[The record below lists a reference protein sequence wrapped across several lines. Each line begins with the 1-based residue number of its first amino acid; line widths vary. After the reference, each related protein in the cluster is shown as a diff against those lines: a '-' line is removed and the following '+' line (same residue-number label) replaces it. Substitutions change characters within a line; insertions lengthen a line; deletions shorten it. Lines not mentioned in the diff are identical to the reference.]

1 MFTLIET
8 KTVPTVEARI
18 HNRPITF
25 HSKYDPLKEA
35 TTWAKTAAEEVY
47 DVGNI
52 VVIGL
57 AAGHHIIELA
67 KRLPNRQI
75 DVLEFNEAYA
85 KWFKTTPLYE
95 NLQGLQNVKVY
106 TIAKTTKLDEL
117 LDTHSSNIRIH
128 RSGMDLMPEAFHS
141 AKEVL
146 KDIEMGQRSFRA
158 QKENVFRNF
167 ELNQQFKDEGI
178 AQLKNQYEGK
188 KAILIAAGPSLDKQ
202 LPLLKQIAEE
212 GEIVLGAVGTA
223 MKPLKKA
230 GITPDFFAIIDPNE
244 GTLPQLT
251 DVEFP
256 NTPLYYMSTAFHD
269 TIQLHKGPRRIFY
282 QEGLDAAE
290 DMAKKRNEPLIQSGG
305 SVATALLDLL
315 VYFGCNPI
323 ALVGQDLAYTNNKTH
338 AENANATK
346 TRTGTITILAWDQK
360 STVTTD
366 RNLNSYR
373 KWFERY
379 AVYSSTIKI
388 FNCTE
393 GGSYIDNIYNKSL
406 INFVKGDIK

>member
-1 MFTLIET
+1 MFTLIQT

-18 HNRPITF
+18 QHRPITF

-35 TTWAKTAAEEVY
+35 TTWANTAAVEVY

-57 AAGHHIIELA
+57 AAGYHIIELA
-67 KRLPNRQI
+67 KRLPDRQI

-95 NLQGLQNVKVY
+95 NLQSLQNVKMY
-106 TIAKTTKLDEL
+106 TIMKTTRLDEL

-128 RSGMDLMPEAFHS
+128 RSGMDLMPEVFHN

-212 GEIVLGAVGTA
+212 GEIILGAVGTA

-338 AENANATK
+338 AEHANATK
-346 TRTGTITILAWDQK
+346 TRTGTITVQAWDQK
-360 STVTTD
+360 STVTTN

-379 AVYSSTIKI
+379 AKHNPKI
-388 FNCTE
+388 NLFNCTE
-393 GGSYIDNIYNKSL
+393 GGAL
-406 INFVKGDIK
+406 INTITCISLDKFQMLK

>member
-35 TTWAKTAAEEVY
+35 TTWANTAAEEVY

-57 AAGHHIIELA
+57 AAGYHIIELA

-95 NLQGLQNVKVY
+95 NLQNLQNVKVY

-117 LDTHSSNIRIH
+117 LNTHSSNIRIH
-128 RSGMDLMPEAFHS
+128 RSGMDLMPEEFYG

-167 ELNQQFKDEGI
+167 ELNQQFRDEGI

-256 NTPLYYMSTAFHD
+256 NTPLYYMCTAYHE
-269 TIQLHKGPRRIFY
+269 TIKLHTGPKNIFY
-282 QEGLDAAE
+282 QAGLDISEKQAYI
-290 DMAKKRNEPLIQSGG
+290 KNEPLLRSGG
-305 SVATALLDLL
+305 SVANALLELL

-323 ALVGQDLAYTNNKTH
+323 ALVGQDLAYTNDKSH
-338 AENANATK
+338 AQNANATK
-346 TRTGTITILAWDQK
+346 TRTGTITVQAWNRK

-379 AVYSSTIKI
+379 VLQNPQLNVY
-388 FNCTE
+388 NCTE
-393 GGSYIDNIYNKSL
+393 GGAL
-406 INFVKGDIK
+406 ISTINCMKLTKFQILK